1 MELIKDYRNNDALR
15 ASFNAL
21 AGETFG
27 LNFEDW
33 YQNGYWTDRYNPHSV
48 IVDGQ
53 VVSNVSVNQTF
64 FEVDGRVLRF
74 LQLGTVMT
82 KPEYRKQGFAKKLME
97 WIFELYEDQVDG
109 IYLFGNDFAYDFYV
123 KMGFE
128 PSREYTCSWNQDSEG
143 LKQVVTQVPMD
154 NREAWD
160 KLEAQIREGNHS
172 CAFDMVD
179 NSQLP
184 MFYVT
189 KFMQGNVFYHSGMDT
204 YVIAEK
210 ECAELVISMV
220 IAPKDKEIDLKE
232 LAKGFGPDIKKVTL
246 GFTPVSRQ
254 GMDVTELSADD
265 CTFFVRGE
273 KMKIVEEKE
282 YMVPGLA
289 HA

>member
-1 MELIKDYRNNDALR
+1 MEFLKDYRKNDSLR

-48 IVDGQ
+48 VIDGQ

-64 FEVDGRVLRF
+64 FEVDGKVLKV

-82 KPEYRKQGFAKKLME
+82 KPEYRNQGLAKKLME
-97 WIFELYEDQVDG
+97 WIFQLYEDKVDG

-123 KMGFE
+123 KMGFK
-128 PSREYTCSWNQDSEG
+128 PAKEYTCSWMQQGEQ
-143 LKQVVTQVPMD
+143 LQREVVQVPMND
-154 NREAWD
+154 HKDWD
-160 KLEAQIREGNHS
+160 LLEEKIKEGNHG
-172 CAFDMVD
+172 CNLDLVD

-189 KFMQGNVFYHSGMDT
+189 KFMQGNVFYHERLDT
-204 YVIAEK
+204 YVIAEE
-210 ECAELVISMV
+210 ECSELIISMV
-220 IAPKDKEIDLKE
+220 ISPKGKEIDLKE
-232 LAKGFGPDIKKVTL
+232 LAKGFGPEIKKVTL
-246 GFTPVSRQ
+246 GFSPLDKT
-254 GMDVTELSADD
+254 GMDVTELEAEDS
-265 CTFFVRGE
+265 TFFIKGDGLKV
-273 KMKIVEEKE
+273 VSEKE
-282 YMVPGLA
+282 LMVPGLA